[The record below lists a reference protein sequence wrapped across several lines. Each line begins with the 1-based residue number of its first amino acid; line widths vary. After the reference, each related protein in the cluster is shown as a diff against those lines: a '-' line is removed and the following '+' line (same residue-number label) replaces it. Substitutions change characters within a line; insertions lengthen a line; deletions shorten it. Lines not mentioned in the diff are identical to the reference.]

1 MVLFRKG
8 EAMFAY
14 VYILQY
20 LIPLAKSAYLKN
32 MNTKVRSVLRI
43 MEAQER
49 PGLFCSPLYCRVSRV
64 LGLRWT
70 YYKYLLNE

>member
-32 MNTKVRSVLRI
+32 AFRSI
-43 MEAQER
+43 
-49 PGLFCSPLYCRVSRV
+49 
-64 LGLRWT
+64 
-70 YYKYLLNE
+70 